1 MDYEFEIAG
10 KLSESSIFLVTSE
23 SSWVKNAQYS
33 WKSRK
38 KDQEAYKNTK
48 FNIFV
53 FLYAL
58 YIINICTSV
67 FVLVYVCVCFLLWV

>member
-10 KLSESSIFLVTSE
+10 KLPESSIFLATSE

-38 KDQEAYKNTK
+38 KAQELSKTHSRHQQGLKN
-48 FNIFV
+48 
-53 FLYAL
+53 ARQR
-58 YIINICTSV
+58 SGAPHD
-67 FVLVYVCVCFLLWV
+67 

>member
-10 KLSESSIFLVTSE
+10 KLSESSIFLATLE

-38 KDQEAYKNTK
+38 KAQELSKTHSRHQQGLKKRKTK
-48 FNIFV
+48 IGG
-53 FLYAL
+53 
-58 YIINICTSV
+58 TT
-67 FVLVYVCVCFLLWV
+67 